1 MLRIKELRKN
11 RGLTAKQFAEEI
23 KVAESTVSLYE
34 NGKREPDYETLKR
47 IADFFNVSVDYIL
60 GRTDESEQTKKPAI
74 GELLELSKNKQE
86 IISLLDQVSE
96 DNREMVDRAVKA
108 LIQSIID
115 NQ

>member
-1 MLRIKELRKN
+1 MKLKELRDHK
-11 RGLTAKQFAEEI
+11 GLSQKDFAAIIGVPANTYNQWEKE
-23 KVAESTVSLYE
+23 
-34 NGKREPDYETLKR
+34 KRSPDYESLLS
-47 IADFFNVSVDYIL
+47 IADYYQVSVDYLL

-74 GELLELSKNKQE
+74 GELLELSKNKKE
-86 IISLLDQVSE
+86 ILSLLDQVSE